1 MSTIGDCA
9 TCINLLEISTINF
22 TLTFNKF
29 SIVITHF
36 GMVTQGHLIRYGMV
50 SEHTYVRYYSE
61 GIQQQTY
68 PLHRQEL
75 FDSVSVSDVNWSY
88 TVVM

>member
-22 TLTFNKF
+22 ALTFNKF
-29 SIVITHF
+29 LIVITHF
-36 GMVTQGHLIRYGMV
+36 GMETLGHLIKYGMV
-50 SEHTYVRYYSE
+50 SEHTYVGYYSK
-61 GIQQQTY
+61 GVQQQTY

-75 FDSVSVSDVNWSY
+75 FDSVLCDVNWSY